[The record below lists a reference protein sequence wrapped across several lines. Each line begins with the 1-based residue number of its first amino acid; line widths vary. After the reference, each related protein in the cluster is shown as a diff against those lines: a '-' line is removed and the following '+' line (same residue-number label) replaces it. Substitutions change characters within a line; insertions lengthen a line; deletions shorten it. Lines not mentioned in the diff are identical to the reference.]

1 MPAYLDLG
9 AVAFCGI
16 AGAIAAGRKGLDL
29 FGVLAFACITGVG
42 GGTMR
47 DLLLGAPVFWIE
59 DPVVLGTAAAGGLA
73 TFIAAHWIEPPRRS
87 MRIIDAF
94 GLALFAV
101 VGADKALGFGAHPAV
116 AAIMGL
122 VTGTVG
128 GAIRD
133 VLSGQIPAIFRREI
147 YATAALAGAGTFVAL
162 HPHLDR
168 PLPTLIGIGT
178 GLAIRLLALFFS
190 LNLPRF
196 TLHGGD
202 ED

>member
-1 MPAYLDLG
+1 MVPA
-9 AVAFCGI
+9 CP
-16 AGAIAAGRKGLDL
+16 
-29 FGVLAFACITGVG
+29 LAQTSIDVPVSR
-42 GGTMR
+42 GT
-47 DLLLGAPVFWIE
+47 D
-59 DPVVLGTAAAGGLA
+59 
-73 TFIAAHWIEPPRRS
+73 
-87 MRIIDAF
+87 
-94 GLALFAV
+94 
-101 VGADKALGFGAHPAV
+101 PAV